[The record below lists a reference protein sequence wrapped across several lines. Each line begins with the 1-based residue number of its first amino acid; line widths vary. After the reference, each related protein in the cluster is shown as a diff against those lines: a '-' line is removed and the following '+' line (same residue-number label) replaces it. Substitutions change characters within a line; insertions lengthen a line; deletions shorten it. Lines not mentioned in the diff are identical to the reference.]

1 MGTTYAS
8 EAPSKSSSQGG
19 GSKRARK
26 LVQSKSRPIALNA
39 VPVPPL
45 VIAASKPRNPI
56 AVDALLKKSGPHDDK
71 RRAQKIRAQ
80 EQLQLAFDEVR
91 RRKTDD

>member
-1 MGTTYAS
+1 MATQPIV
-8 EAPSKSSSQGG
+8 APTQSSSKKTGLKG
-19 GSKRARK
+19 APKSR
-26 LVQSKSRPIALNA
+26 QSKSRP
-39 VPVPPL
+39 VPLATTSAPPL

-80 EQLQLAFDEVR
+80 EQSQTDLDEVR
-91 RRKTDD
+91 KRHADD

>member
-1 MGTTYAS
+1 MATPATV
-8 EAPSKSSSQGG
+8 APTKSSSKKTNLKGSPKSGQG
-19 GSKRARK
+19 K
-26 LVQSKSRPIALNA
+26 LRLVPLIA
-39 VPVPPL
+39 PPL

-80 EQLQLAFDEVR
+80 AQLQSGLYEVR
-91 RRKTDD
+91 KENLDD

>member
-1 MGTTYAS
+1 MATPATV
-8 EAPSKSSSQGG
+8 APTKSSSKKTNLKGSPKSGQG
-19 GSKRARK
+19 
-26 LVQSKSRPIALNA
+26 KSRLVPLIAPLA
-39 VPVPPL
+39 PPL

-80 EQLQLAFDEVR
+80 AQLQSGLDEVQ
-91 RRKTDD
+91 KQNLDD

>member
-1 MGTTYAS
+1 MATQATV
-8 EAPSKSSSQGG
+8 APTKSSSKKTSLKGMPKSGQG
-19 GSKRARK
+19 
-26 LVQSKSRPIALNA
+26 KSRPVPWVTTSA
-39 VPVPPL
+39 VPL

-80 EQLQLAFDEVR
+80 EQLQSGLDEVR
-91 RRKTDD
+91 KRNADD